1 MIQNR
6 ALFREEEFSTIETSL
21 AAMQFDIRLEYQA
34 AVDESHYG
42 RPVLVQTIPSDGP
55 GRPRI
60 YIDPDFLRW
69 AYGQRSTAG
78 IGRYLG
84 VSRTTVRN
92 ALLEHGIAQ
101 PQPSP
106 FQPRSD
112 PVDPDPGNDTYPET
126 DDTDPE
132 NDDILE
138 PNLPIPP
145 ASEMEGLAA
154 PSQSTTSFTGPL
166 SDISDDD
173 LDMLLIRLRTHYR
186 RAGVSMLNGML
197 RRLGHRISAER
208 LRQSLLRID
217 PVRRIFEPIRIRWRE
232 YHVLGPNSL
241 WHHDGQHGKLSWIT
255 QSFSHIYFVRSN
267 SVGNSHSWLH

>member
-1 MIQNR
+1 LGSFAHEVLLNAFRTHYQRFQTQVANVVQSDVDAIVILRLGDDLHEFTQINR
-6 ALFREEEFSTIETSL
+6 ALFSEEEFSTIETSL
-21 AAMQFDIRLEYQA
+21 AAMELDIRIEYQA

-42 RPVLVQTIPSDGP
+42 TPALVQTIPSDGP

-60 YIDPDFLRW
+60 YIDPDFLQW

-78 IGRYLG
+78 ISRYLG

-112 PVDPDPGNDTYPET
+112 PP
-126 DDTDPE
+126 
-132 NDDILE
+132 
-138 PNLPIPP
+138 
-145 ASEMEGLAA
+145 
-154 PSQSTTSFTGPL
+154 TTSFTGPL

-186 RAGVSMLNGML
+186 RAVIHGFIDGYSRLITGL
-197 RRLGHRISAER
+197 RASDNNTAET
-208 LRQSLLRID
+208 
-217 PVRRIFEPIRIRWRE
+217 
-232 YHVLGPNSL
+232 VLGL
-241 WHHDGQHGKLSWIT
+241 FLDA
-255 QSFSHIYFVRSN
+255 
-267 SVGNSHSWLH
+267 